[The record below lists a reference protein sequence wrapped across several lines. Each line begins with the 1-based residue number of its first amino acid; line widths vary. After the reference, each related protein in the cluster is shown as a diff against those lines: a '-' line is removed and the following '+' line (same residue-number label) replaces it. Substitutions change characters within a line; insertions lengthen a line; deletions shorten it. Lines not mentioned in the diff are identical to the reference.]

1 MLGEAALRDLQKY
14 HDAMSAVPY
23 AAYVELVQQ
32 YGDESDRGRSMIE
45 KIIAFI
51 AALALLLAPAA
62 ETWEPDP
69 AEVEMLACAIYNEA
83 GGDACSD
90 LCRYYVGDVILN
102 RVADPRF
109 PDTIEGVLT
118 APGQYGR
125 FSKTGIVW
133 PSRAKNPG
141 EAHAVQR
148 AYDTAYDLLS
158 GNHSELYG
166 QGYVWQAEFTQGSG
180 FWLDGLYFGR

>member
-1 MLGEAALRDLQKY
+1 MNHNHIPR
-14 HDAMSAVPY
+14 
-23 AAYVELVQQ
+23 
-32 YGDESDRGRSMIE
+32 I
-45 KIIAFI
+45 
-51 AALALLLAPAA
+51 LALLLVIAMIVICILLATPVRAA
-62 ETWEPDP
+62 ECRLAGKPEPTPWEPDP
-69 AEVEMLACAIYNEA
+69 EDVEMLACAIYNEA

-133 PSRAKNPG
+133 PKRASNPG
-141 EAHAVQR
+141 EANAVKR

-158 GNHSELYG
+158 GNHSEIYG
-166 QGYVWQAEFTQGSG
+166 KGYVWQAEFTQGSG
-180 FWLDGLYFGR
+180 FWLDGLYFGKNERS